1 MLELRLSPE
10 YTPAGEVEVW
20 ELGANEV
27 VHVRHERWS
36 FRVDAV
42 RVLAS
47 VPLHA
52 FRYGGQWPYAG
63 DLKPRTAAIY
73 RLNGQA
79 LLTLTVRQGRAGQVA
94 VLPLR
99 CARL

>member
-1 MLELRLSPE
+1 MLALRVPPE
-10 YTPAGEVEVW
+10 YVTAGDVEVW
-20 ELGANEV
+20 EVAANEV
-27 VHVRHERWS
+27 VHLRADRWS

-42 RVLAS
+42 RLLAS

-63 DLKPRTAAIY
+63 NLKPRTASIY
-73 RLNGQA
+73 RLA
-79 LLTLTVRQGRAGQVA
+79 ERDLLTVTVRQARAGQLA

-99 CARL
+99 AA